1 MVLPDLIS
9 RVFSDMA
16 GYNVAALAKLV
27 EQFERMPSIGHKSA
41 QRMAFYVLNMKDED
55 ARTLADSII
64 EAREKIHRCEKCC
77 NMTENQICSICA
89 SDDRD
94 HSVICV
100 VEDPRDVMAFERTH
114 EYNGL
119 YHVLNGVI
127 SPMNGIGPEDIT
139 FKELLA
145 RLGDGTVKEIIMAT
159 NPTVEGEA
167 TAMLISRYIKPMG
180 INVTRLAYGVPVGAD
195 LEYAD
200 EVTLAKALEGRQNI

>member
-1 MVLPDLIS
+1 MQVSAYP
-9 RVFSDMA
+9 VFSDMA
-16 GYNVAALAKLV
+16 SYNVAALARLI
-27 EQFERMPSIGHKSA
+27 EQFERMPGIGHKSA

-55 ARTLADSII
+55 AHGFADAII
-64 EAREKIHRCEKCC
+64 EARDRIHRCAKCC
-77 NMTENQICSICA
+77 NLTEGELCSIC
-89 SDDRD
+89 SNDDRD

-100 VEDPRDVMAFERTH
+100 VEDPRDVIAFERTH

-119 YHVLNGVI
+119 YHVLHGVI
-127 SPMNGIGPEDIT
+127 SPMNGVGPEDIA
-139 FKELLA
+139 FKELLG
-145 RLGDGTVKEIIMAT
+145 RLGDGKVKEIIMAT

-180 INVTRLAYGVPVGAD
+180 ITVTRLAYGVPVGAD